1 MKTKT
6 YFIILC
12 ILLLLPTLLLG
23 CEQSTEDSFENEKN
37 DVIEE
42 QIDKSEAAVKK
53 AEVTVKIL
61 GISEDDF
68 TRYYKGFTDK
78 YPQIKVDAIKD
89 GYMEGNTLV
98 YHLLDQ
104 EWLDQNKPDLLMIT
118 AGDTVFRKLIT
129 DDKLTDI
136 SLILPEEDLNALYS
150 PIVDYMQQLGNGRIY
165 GVPESFNMMGLY
177 YNKDL
182 FDKYKIE
189 YPRDQMTWMEL
200 LQLANRFAVTGA
212 EKDGIIGLR
221 MNSPLGYF
229 LDVISRTNKS
239 IFDASGK
246 ADLHDPEWKELL
258 GAVFDG
264 IKKGSILLDKEGEN
278 CCYFQSGQVAMNL
291 SYSGNEILQF
301 NPVLDFQYGL
311 VTEPINP
318 RHPNKTNH
326 LVITSILAINAV
338 SEHKQEAWEL
348 LNYMISETKDP
359 RDTNKYNMPVL
370 TEKIEQL
377 EQSDPKYAT
386 LLKLQ
391 DNGDVLESDLFKYGY
406 GLFSFIYDYDF
417 TPYLEDRI
425 SIDELLTDI
434 EKVIDKRKLKYDAE
448 ARQKEK

>member
-1 MKTKT
+1 MKKAFMLCC
-6 YFIILC
+6 FILILP
-12 ILLLLPTLLLG
+12 ILLLG
-23 CEQSTEDSFENEKN
+23 CEQSTKDSFEQEKN
-37 DVIEE
+37 DAIDE
-42 QIDKSEAAVKK
+42 QMEKSEVPEQK

-61 GISEDDF
+61 GISEEDF
-68 TRYYKGFTDK
+68 KRYYSGFTDK
-78 YPQIKVDAIKD
+78 YPHIKVEAIKD
-89 GYMEGNTLV
+89 GYMDGNTFV

-118 AGDTVFRKLIT
+118 AGNTVFRKLIT

-136 SLILPEEDLNALYS
+136 SVILPEEDLNALYP

-200 LQLANRFAVTGA
+200 LQLANRFAVAGA
-212 EKDGIIGLR
+212 EKDGITGLR
-221 MNSPLGYF
+221 MYAPLGYF

-264 IKKGSILLDKEGEN
+264 IKNGSILLDQEGKN
-278 CCYFQSGQVAMNL
+278 CCYFESGQVAMNL
-291 SYSGNEILQF
+291 SYAGNAILQS
-301 NPVLDFQYGL
+301 NPVPNFQYGL

-318 RHPNKTNH
+318 SHPNKTNH

-348 LNYMISETKDP
+348 LHHMISETKNP
-359 RDTNKYNMPVL
+359 RDINKYNMPVL

-386 LLKLQ
+386 LFKLQ
-391 DNGDVLESDLFKYGY
+391 DNGDILESDLFKYGY
-406 GLFSFIYDYDF
+406 GLVSFIYDYDF
-417 TPYLEDRI
+417 TPYLKDQI
-425 SIDELLTDI
+425 SFDELLTDI
-434 EKVIDKRKLKYDAE
+434 EKVIDTRKLKYDAE